1 MRQLIYKDLFF
12 FRVTWLVNLSM
23 PLLFFILEPD
33 GEMLFPM
40 SCLFITLSSV
50 MTLIFMDER
59 NKSDIIINSL
69 PLSRKDIIIAR
80 YISCAIFI
88 VGGMVS
94 TMLVVF
100 LIRGIA
106 VIGDIGAHYPKL
118 YIEISWYEVINGIV
132 YAVFWMVTFFPIY
145 YVTKSKAVIS
155 IIAAASIIVG
165 GILWI
170 FISDGLNETTPSF
183 IEWIMNPI
191 HIGVFIIGFIT
202 LVSIYIASMFLTI
215 KIYKARDL

>member
-106 VIGDIGAHYPKL
+106 VIDDIGAYHPNL
-118 YIEISWYEVINGIV
+118 YIEIPWYGVVNGAV

-215 KIYKARDL
+215 KIYEARDL